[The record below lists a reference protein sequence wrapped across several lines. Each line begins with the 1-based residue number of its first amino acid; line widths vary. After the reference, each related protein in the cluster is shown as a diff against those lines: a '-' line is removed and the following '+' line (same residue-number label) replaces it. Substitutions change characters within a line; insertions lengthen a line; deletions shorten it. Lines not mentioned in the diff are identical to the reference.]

1 MFATFDEINTVDV
14 LQAAVLRRK
23 ASDAV
28 MAAGDRNS
36 IASDVYAEIG
46 LNERKSSLSNTE
58 CCLSKCLDRAMFFEC
73 FISILLTLCAISL
86 DQLFLFLMKYFT
98 EFYVCVS
105 SVYEIRYT
113 FVSRGFYTCT

>member
-23 ASDAV
+23 ASDAL

-36 IASDVYAEIG
+36 TASDVYAEIG
-46 LNERKSSLSNTE
+46 LNERKSSLNNTE
-58 CCLSKCLDRAMFFEC
+58 CCLSKCLDRAMFLEC
-73 FISILLTLCAISL
+73 FISVLLTLCAISL

-98 EFYVCVS
+98 EFMFASLVFM
-105 SVYEIRYT
+105 R
-113 FVSRGFYTCT
+113 FVTLS